1 MVKSAPTMVRK
12 LVPNARYEL
21 LKAWSSAVD
30 DWVHSHM
37 QVYPDALAPT
47 AVRSVARMTLEP
59 ELYTALEEEGA
70 LGTGR

>member
-1 MVKSAPTMVRK
+1 MKSAAAMVKK
-12 LVPNARYEL
+12 LGPAAKYDQ

-47 AVRSVARMTLEP
+47 AVRSVARMTLEA